1 MNMIVP
7 ITINIVEIIIAPVTR
22 TKSFARLSGSFTSLN
37 NSFNGSRVILFYLTR
52 NMYCVVVGSSFRSVL
67 ISCLYK

>member
-7 ITINIVEIIIAPVTR
+7 ITINMVEIIIAPVTK

-37 NSFNGSRVILFYLTR
+37 NSFNGSRVILFTSLGI
-52 NMYCVVVGSSFRSVL
+52 CIVLLLEVPFVVF
-67 ISCLYK
+67 